1 MYEDQN
7 PIIARA
13 MEYLEIAARY
23 VLLNF
28 LWLLSIF
35 PVAAVFFL
43 ILRFGFGQQQSPS
56 VYIFIPI
63 VLASPATGGLFYATN
78 QLAHGRDGG
87 PLVYWEGLKTYV
99 WPSYR
104 WGIMNLVIAFLFS
117 VNIWFYDHDLWQFA
131 PDFQRFV
138 PYIRVAFIV
147 SAIFWAALQMYTF
160 PFMIEQ
166 EEPLVKT
173 ALRNSFVAVARFPLR
188 SFGFLLFV
196 FAIALVSTYLFF
208 VLWVVISI
216 SLIAYLSN
224 KNTLA
229 VLEKLLEK
237 EEEFKNSQGK
247 E

>member
-1 MYEDQN
+1 MYENQN
-7 PIIARA
+7 PVIARA

-28 LWLLSIF
+28 LWLLTIF

-43 ILRFGFGQQQSPS
+43 ILRYAFGVQEAPW
-56 VYIFIPI
+56 VLIFIPI
-63 VLASPATGGLFYATN
+63 VFAAPATGGLYYATN

-87 PLVYWEGLKTYV
+87 PTVYWEGLKRYV

-104 WGIMNLVIAFLFS
+104 WGIMNLAVAFLLN
-117 VNIWFYDHDLWQFA
+117 VNIWFYGDAPWAFA
-131 PDFQRFV
+131 P
-138 PYIRVAFIV
+138 YLRVAFIV

-160 PFMIEQ
+160 PFMVEQ

-173 ALRNSFVAVARFPLR
+173 ALRNSLVAVARYPLR
-188 SFGFLLFV
+188 SFGFLLLV
-196 FAIALVSTYLFF
+196 FGIALVSTYGFF

-229 VLEKLLEK
+229 VLEKLYAQERELK
-237 EEEFKNSQGK
+237 QRQEEE
-247 E
+247 